1 MREES
6 ANVQYCS
13 PDRSLEF
20 VKSLGSYFRKEK
32 KKSNEEKRA
41 FFVTVYN
48 KNLIIINQKHN
59 RSA

>member
-32 KKSNEEKRA
+32 NEEKRSGI
-41 FFVTVYN
+41 YD
-48 KNLIIINQKHN
+48 KI
-59 RSA
+59 